1 MKGLANFIIVISAL
15 GMLLKLA
22 VQGGISPER
31 AAAILFLVVVAAA
44 LGKVVIK
51 LILAC
56 ASLAI
61 FLLEYV
67 NHDMGQFQQ
76 LAITVGAVLMAL
88 FGMYVMLG
96 GMRKKE

>member
-1 MKGLANFIIVISAL
+1 MNKIANFAIVISAL
-15 GMLLKLA
+15 GIVLKLA

-31 AAAILFLVVVAAA
+31 AAVFMFVVVVAAA

-61 FLLEYV
+61 FLLEV
-67 NHDMGQFQQ
+67 TNHDMGQFQQ
-76 LAITVGAVLMAL
+76 LAIYVGALLMAL
-88 FGMYVMLG
+88 FGIYVMLG
-96 GMRKKE
+96 GMRR